1 MHKLVILLIIAIFVS
16 CSKKQFDKPT
26 DPIVAL
32 YEALNSGTK
41 KDVINTFSKNFQ
53 SDLHLDKEGGKED
66 LQKFLDEG
74 REDHYEIHIDS
85 SSIDP
90 YEPDLVDVYY
100 TEKDYRIIKGSPDS
114 LYETRTKKTIL
125 KKENGQW
132 KIEMMMDDIKLLD

>member
-1 MHKLVILLIIAIFVS
+1 MRTLIILLSAAIFVG
-16 CSKKQFDKPT
+16 CSKKQFDKPA
-26 DPIVAL
+26 DPVIAL
-32 YEALNSGTK
+32 YEAMNSGTK
-41 KDVINTFSKNFQ
+41 EDFINTFSKRAQ
-53 SDLHLDKEGGKED
+53 SYMHYDKEGGRED

-85 SSIDP
+85 SSFDP
-90 YEPDLVDVYY
+90 YEPDRVDVYY

-125 KKENGQW
+125 EKENGQW